1 MTPEFW
7 AIIGVG
13 LVIVAMLGKVIDK
26 LDEVNRRLQN
36 FWEDIIDQRRGDDDF

>member
-13 LVIVAMLGKVIDK
+13 FVIVFTLGKVIDK

-36 FWEDIIDQRRGDDDF
+36 FWEDILDQRRDDDF